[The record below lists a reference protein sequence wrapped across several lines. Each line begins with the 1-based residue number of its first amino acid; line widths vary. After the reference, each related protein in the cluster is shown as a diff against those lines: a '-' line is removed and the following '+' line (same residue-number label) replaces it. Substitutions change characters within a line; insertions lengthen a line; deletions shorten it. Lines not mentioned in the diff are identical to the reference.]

1 MEIALHLP
9 LRTDGDMPVCF
20 NIAST
25 ETSPDEASV
34 PTTVTSAPITEGS
47 GISLHGIQ
55 TGMLDARAECP
66 NRVDAVEKVLLRSHA
81 EFSCVLSPITYIS
94 SIRGD
99 SENPGNLAQTAL
111 RGTRTVS
118 DCTSTSRKNSNK
130 SCRSFGR
137 RPRARGV
144 SAEDINRQN
153 RNEPQSQ
160 KSAAC

>member
-1 MEIALHLP
+1 
-9 LRTDGDMPVCF
+9 MPIRRRYRQ
-20 NIAST
+20 NLT
-25 ETSPDEASV
+25 
-34 PTTVTSAPITEGS
+34 
-47 GISLHGIQ
+47 
-55 TGMLDARAECP
+55 
-66 NRVDAVEKVLLRSHA
+66 DAVEKVLLRSHA
-81 EFSCVLSPITYIS
+81 EFSCVLSPITYRRYEGIA
-94 SIRGD
+94 RTT
-99 SENPGNLAQTAL
+99 GNLAQTAL